1 MKFNYKNMY
10 NKDNNY
16 KKLLMTFLLI
26 LLLKF
31 INIIRFNV
39 INFI

>member
-1 MKFNYKNMY
+1 MY